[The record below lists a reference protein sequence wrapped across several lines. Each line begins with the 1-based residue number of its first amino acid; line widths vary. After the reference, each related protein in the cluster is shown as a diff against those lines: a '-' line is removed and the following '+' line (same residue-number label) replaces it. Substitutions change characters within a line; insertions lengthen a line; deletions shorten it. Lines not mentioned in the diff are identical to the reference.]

1 MLFRSFIE
9 KVFLNM
15 NFKERRNMKTKIWFW
30 IVTNIFR
37 VNQGDQYPKFVRIL
51 YRIIF
56 PVQSYIYENTLKIY
70 NQETDFYTIENVKI
84 SGAYIRTLSPG
95 KSGQL
100 FVVRENLNGVIVV
113 ELVRNSVFKANLLET
128 GRFEIV
134 EVNPV
139 EI

>member
-1 MLFRSFIE
+1 
-9 KVFLNM
+9 M